1 MQQYPQTDND
11 VNLVK
16 VVAAFM
22 CSESY
27 VAAVLFSGMSLGY
40 NVMKVLDSARRVSR
54 TG

>member
-1 MQQYPQTDND
+1 MQQYPQADND

-27 VAAVLFSGMSLGY
+27 VAAVLIFRYVFG
-40 NVMKVLDSARRVSR
+40 V
-54 TG
+54 